1 MDIYNY
7 LKKDHQKVSN
17 LFKQIIEENDINKR
31 EALFLE
37 AKKELEL
44 HADPEDKTFYKALK
58 KNSKG
63 KKDAEHG
70 EKEHDEMK
78 DALKKLSKIS
88 PNETVNW
95 LVQFGEL
102 KHIVEHHVEDEENKM
117 FKDGKKIIS
126 AKRAK
131 ELAEEM
137 DALKE
142 KLKKTKKFQTE
153 FLSSEKP
160 VLATLF

>member
-1 MDIYNY
+1 MDIYKY
-7 LKKDHQKVSN
+7 LKKDHQKVSQ
-17 LFKQIIEENDINKR
+17 LFKQIIQEEDANKR
-31 EALFLE
+31 EVLFLE
-37 AKKELEL
+37 VKKELEL

-70 EKEHDEMK
+70 EKEHTEIK

-88 PNETVNW
+88 PTETVKW

-102 KHIVEHHVEDEENKM
+102 KQIVEHHVEDEEGKM

-137 DALKE
+137 EALKE
-142 KLKKTKKFQTE
+142 KMKKIKKFQAE
-153 FLSSEKP
+153 FSSDEKP
-160 VLATLF
+160 ILATLF